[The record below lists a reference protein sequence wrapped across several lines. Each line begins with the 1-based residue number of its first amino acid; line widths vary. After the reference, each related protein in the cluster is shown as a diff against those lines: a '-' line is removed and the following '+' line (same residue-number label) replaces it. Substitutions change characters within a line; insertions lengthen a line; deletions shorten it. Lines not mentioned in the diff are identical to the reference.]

1 MDHTPVAQWKSSATP
16 VRNSPCSFGSFRRP
30 ATARSSLEAAP
41 KVRSIGR
48 HLSLLKEEEKVLRQ
62 IKDEERLRAATS
74 DPSLLRTPMYQLSEC
89 VAGRGKRTSRDTQLR
104 LAQRAHDREQ
114 RWVDE
119 SHAVRQIYRNA
130 NRPVDVNR
138 ADRLL
143 GLTIAAKAADT
154 RARATMRIHLSP
166 RFSNTRTTK
175 SEIDRLHRLMTV

>member
-74 DPSLLRTPMYQLSEC
+74 
-89 VAGRGKRTSRDTQLR
+89 RGKRTSRDTQLR

-114 RWVDE
+114 WWVDE

-175 SEIDRLHRLMTV
+175 SEKDRLHRLMTV